1 MQPHAWRAA
10 GAAPACAASPSA
22 LLPQLTARC
31 LDWAVT
37 SLYAGRRRWA
47 RLLLAVRPGVPQLV
61 CRSTDSPVYAALWS
75 GSGGGHSWAC
85 SCGGGGGSCGGWC
98 LVRTRA
104 QMLRPRKPGSGDKG
118 GKEVSGAS
126 KPSRGRPSRA
136 RPARAVERKLR
147 QARADRPAVQGAS
160 FPHGSAPHRCKWVTI
175 QSLSALAAG
184 AAAMELFRV
193 AAGPACCSR
202 MPLPTARAAQ
212 VRGATHHQT
221 LHLPGR

>member
-1 MQPHAWRAA
+1 MLGARLVLHRPALPPQAPYFRSSRRAALIGLSPPYMPAA
-10 GAAPACAASPSA
+10 GA
-22 LLPQLTARC
+22 
-31 LDWAVT
+31 
-37 SLYAGRRRWA
+37 GRGCCWLSDR
-47 RLLLAVRPGVPQLV
+47 V
-61 CRSTDSPVYAALWS
+61 CRSWCVEALTAPYTPHS
-75 GSGGGHSWAC
+75 GLEAEVVTPRTWAC

-175 QSLSALAAG
+175 RSLSALAAG